1 MMTSTDMAEEGRA
14 WAANLKSLQLRMR
27 NRFRVVVDRQ
37 RHRRWLVDHRHDHDY
52 SSYST
57 ILRRWV
63 SRIPVLFAK
72 PSSHLA
78 IRCRRRVAVSEEFS
92 EMDESIIMR
101 MLRSVAVPIIGNAC
115 HVFMHG
121 FNHIRVYGAE
131 KLHQALLQR
140 PKGKPLLTVSN
151 HVASIDDPFII
162 ASLLPPNV
170 LFDAESLRWTLC
182 ATDRCFS
189 NPLMSAF
196 FQCVKVLPVSR
207 GDGVYQKGMD
217 MALSKLNRG
226 GWVHIFPEGTRSR
239 DGGITLG
246 QPKRGV
252 GRLVMDA
259 DDIPLVVPFIHSGM
273 QEVMPIGSSFPKVG
287 KQVTVVIGDPIRF
300 DDLLLTVD
308 DSQYS
313 RSALYDAASQRIGDH
328 LSQLKT
334 EVDKLVVEQS
344 MELDPT
350 SNSQRA
356 NMILHQLDWEAFG
369 MENHFPAEE
378 CLEPQSESPLLSQSY
393 DLVSTSYSV
402 KMNLPSG
409 GGLVSR
415 VRGFMDPTELMGFAV
430 KGLLDT
436 RKQRQSN
443 FEDVG
448 PVKVWK
454 LYLEENIFGRWYCM

>member
-1 MMTSTDMAEEGRA
+1 MAEEGRA
-14 WAANLKSLQLRMR
+14 WAANLKSLRLRIR
-27 NRFRVVVDRQ
+27 DRFRVVVDRQ
-37 RHRRWLVDHRHDHDY
+37 RHRLWLVDHRDYHGY

-57 ILRRWV
+57 IFRRWV
-63 SRIPVLFAK
+63 SRIPVLFSK

-78 IRCRRRVAVSEEFS
+78 IRRRRRVAVGEEFS
-92 EMDESIIMR
+92 EMDETIIMR
-101 MLRSVAVPIIGNAC
+101 MLRSLAVPLIGNAC

-121 FNHIRVYGAE
+121 FNHVRVYGAE
-131 KLHQALLQR
+131 KLHQALLQKR
-140 PKGKPLLTVSN
+140 GGKPLLTVSN

-170 LFDAESLRWTLC
+170 LLDAESLRWTLC

-217 MALSKLNRG
+217 MALSKLNKG

-239 DGGITLG
+239 DGGRTLG
-246 QPKRGV
+246 HPKRGV

-259 DDIPLVVPFIHSGM
+259 DEIPLVVPFIHSGM
-273 QEVMPIGSSFPKVG
+273 QDVMPLGSSFPKVG
-287 KQVTVVIGDPIRF
+287 KQVTVVIGDPIQF
-300 DDLLLTVD
+300 DDLLFTVE
-308 DSQYS
+308 DSPYS

-328 LSQLKT
+328 LKQLKT

-344 MELDPT
+344 MELDT
-350 SNSQRA
+350 ISNSQRA
-356 NMILHQLDWEAFG
+356 NMILHQLDWDSFG
-369 MENHFPAEE
+369 MESHFPAEE
-378 CLEPQSESPLLSQSY
+378 CLEPESEYPLLSQSH
-393 DLVSTSYSV
+393 DLESTNHSV
-402 KMNLPSG
+402 RTSLRSG

-436 RKQRQSN
+436 ARKQRHSN
-443 FEDVG
+443 LEVG